1 VASGRFPR
9 WAVLRPVVGIVLSLV
24 LVGLVVGRATGL
36 IGDASGGPAGTL
48 ELSDPPSVT
57 ETASPSSPAPTT
69 EPSTEPS
76 TDPSASPSATGKDDR
91 EGRDRR
97 DRDRKRDRK
106 RDRDGTSW
114 TDGSAQDPELLSRVE
129 ELLEAGQA
137 LPPAR
142 FRVSSLNVLGAGHTG
157 PNGNKPSW
165 ASGTTR
171 IGWLAQLLRQL
182 DVDVVGLQEY
192 EPVQHHAFV
201 RRTGARYGIYPG
213 MALGRKAVRN
223 SIAWDRATWDVVETH
238 TVPIPYF
245 RGNRVP
251 MPYVLLEHRESA
263 RRVWF
268 INIHNP
274 ASNRKRGDNQR
285 WRNVATSLEIAL
297 MRRLHSGTGHPV
309 ILMGDFNE
317 REEAF
322 CSVTRRAPAVA
333 ANGGSAG
340 PPCAPPATVGI
351 DWIFGTDDFTFS
363 GYRKLRGGLLAR
375 ATDHPMIVADA
386 ELSEAPSS

>member
-9 WAVLRPVVGIVLSLV
+9 WAVLRPLVGIVLSLV
-24 LVGLVVGRATGL
+24 LVSLVVGRATGL
-36 IGDASGGPAGTL
+36 IGDASDGSAGTL
-48 ELSDPPSVT
+48 ELSDRPSAAGS
-57 ETASPSSPAPTT
+57 ASPSPTT
-69 EPSTEPS
+69 EPTTVPS
-76 TDPSASPSATGKDDR
+76 TSPSAAEDSDRGGKRDR
-91 EGRDRR
+91 GDRDRR
-97 DRDRKRDRK
+97 RKRDQERE

-114 TDGSAQDPELLSRVE
+114 TNGSGQDSELLSRVE
-129 ELLEAGQA
+129 ELLEAGRA
-137 LPPAR
+137 LPSAR

-171 IGWLAQLLRQL
+171 IGWIAQLLRQL

-192 EPVQHHAFV
+192 ELVQHHAFM
-201 RRTGARYGIYPG
+201 RHTGAGYGVYPG
-213 MALGRKAVRN
+213 PALGRNAIRN
-223 SIAWDRATWDVVETH
+223 SIAWDRATWDVVSTR
-238 TVPIPYF
+238 TIPIPYF

-251 MPYVLLEHRESA
+251 MPYVLLEHRETA

-274 ASNRKRGDNQR
+274 VSSRKRGDNER
-285 WRNVATSLEIAL
+285 WRDVATSLEIGL
-297 MRRLHSGTGHPV
+297 MRRLRAETGHPV

-322 CSVTRRAPAVA
+322 CSVTRRAPAIA

-340 PPCAPPATVGI
+340 PPCAPPATIGI

-363 GYRKLRGGLLAR
+363 GYQKLRGGLLAR

-386 ELSEAPSS
+386 ELREAPSP